1 MRQLKQR
8 YGQWALITG
17 GTSGI
22 GAAMAAELASEG
34 LHLVLVA
41 RNAQALEQQAQSLMR
56 KHRIEVRTISADLS
70 SELGLSHLIETTK
83 DVPVGILIPCAA
95 METQGVFVEA
105 DPSAQRAMVQ
115 MNVIAPMVMARTYG
129 RGMAQRGK
137 GAILFVSSLS
147 GWMPQ
152 PWMAGYGA
160 SKSYING
167 LAAGMHFE
175 MKSTGVDIAVLSPG
189 PTDTPMAKATGI
201 DFKAMGMTVMN
212 PHDVAAC
219 GLDALGHRLD
229 AIPGGKNRMMAFM
242 MSRLMSRA
250 MAGSM
255 FRKMMGK
262 ALGKTV

>member
-8 YGQWALITG
+8 YGDWALITG
-17 GTSGI
+17 GSSGI
-22 GAAMAAELASEG
+22 GAALATELAQEG
-34 LHLVLVA
+34 LNLVLVA
-41 RNAQALEQQAQSLMR
+41 RNAQKLEQQAHALRQL
-56 KHRIEVRTISADLS
+56 HRIQVRTISTDLS
-70 SELGLSHLIETTK
+70 SENGLAHLLEATA
-83 DVPVGILIPCAA
+83 DVPVGVLIPCAA
-95 METQGVFVEA
+95 METQGVYVEA
-105 DPSAQRAMVQ
+105 DPDTQRAMVQ
-115 MNVIAPMVMARTYG
+115 MNVIAPMTLARTFGQGMAR
-129 RGMAQRGK
+129 RGK

-175 MKSTGVDIAVLSPG
+175 MKGTGVDVSVLSPG

-201 DFKAMGMTVMN
+201 DFKAMGMTVMR
-212 PHDVAAC
+212 PQVVAAC
-219 GLDALGHRLD
+219 GLNALGRRLD

-250 MAGSM
+250 TAGAM

-262 ALGKTV
+262 ALGKPV

>member
-8 YGQWALITG
+8 YGDWALVTG

-22 GAAMAAELASEG
+22 GAALAQELAREG
-34 LHLVLVA
+34 LNLVLVA
-41 RNAQALEQQAQSLMR
+41 RSEPSLQLHADKLR
-56 KHRIEVRTISADLS
+56 VQHGIQVRTIAADLS
-70 SELGLSHLIETTK
+70 NEQGLAHVLQAAA
-83 DVPVGILIPCAA
+83 DVPVSVLAPCAA
-95 METQGVFVEA
+95 METQGVLVESDA
-105 DPSAQRAMVQ
+105 QLQRAMVQ
-115 MNVIAPMVMARTYG
+115 MNVIGPMVL
-129 RGMAQRGK
+129 AQRFGQDMVRRGK

-160 SKSYING
+160 SKSYIIG

-175 MKSTGVDIAVLSPG
+175 MKGTGVDVTVLSPG

-201 DFKAMGMTVMN
+201 DFKAMGMTVMA
-212 PHDVAAC
+212 PKDVATCA
-219 GLDALGHRLD
+219 LDALGRRLD
-229 AIPGGKNRMMAFM
+229 AIPGGKNRMMVFI

-250 MAGSM
+250 TAGAM

-262 ALGKTV
+262 ALGKRV

>member
-8 YGQWALITG
+8 YGDWALVTG

-22 GAAMAAELASEG
+22 GAALAAELAKEG
-34 LHLVLVA
+34 LNLVLVA
-41 RNAQALEQQAQSLMR
+41 RSPQTLQAHADKLRLQ
-56 KHRIEVRTISADLS
+56 HGIEVRTIAADLS
-70 SELGLSHLIETTK
+70 SEQGLTQVLQATA
-83 DVPVGILIPCAA
+83 DVPVSVLVPCAA
-95 METQGVFVEA
+95 METQGVFIKS
-105 DPSAQRAMVQ
+105 DPTQQRAMVQ
-115 MNVIAPMVMARTYG
+115 MNVIAPMVLARHFG
-129 RGMAQRGK
+129 QGMAQRGQ

-160 SKSYING
+160 SKAYING

-175 MKSTGVDIAVLSPG
+175 MKGTGVDVSVLSPG

-201 DFKAMGMTVMN
+201 DFKAMGMTVMD
-212 PHDVAAC
+212 PKDVAAC
-219 GLDALGHRLD
+219 ALDALGRRLD

-250 MAGSM
+250 TAGAM

-262 ALGKTV
+262 ALGKLA

>member
-8 YGQWALITG
+8 YGDWALITG

-22 GAAMAAELASEG
+22 GAALAAELASEG
-34 LHLVLVA
+34 LNLVLVA
-41 RNAQALEQQAQSLMR
+41 RSEKALQQQADSLSR
-56 KHRIEVRTISADLS
+56 QYGVQVRSVPVDLS
-70 SELGLSHLIETTK
+70 SEEGLAHLLQATA
-83 DVPVGILIPCAA
+83 DVPVGVLVPCAA

-105 DPSAQRAMVQ
+105 DAAAQRAMVQ
-115 MNVIAPMVMARTYG
+115 MNVIAPMALAQTFG
-129 RGMAQRGK
+129 KAMAQRGK

-175 MKSTGVDIAVLSPG
+175 MKGSGVDVSVLSPG

-201 DFKAMGMTVMN
+201 DFKAMGMTVMR
-212 PHDVAAC
+212 PQEVAAC
-219 GLDALGHRLD
+219 GLDALGRRLD
-229 AIPGGKNRMMAFM
+229 AIPGGKNRMMTFM

-250 MAGSM
+250 TAGAM

-262 ALGKTV
+262 ALGKAV

>member
-8 YGQWALITG
+8 YGDWALITG

-22 GAAMAAELASEG
+22 GAALATELAKEG
-34 LHLVLVA
+34 LNLVLVA
-41 RNAQALEQQAQSLMR
+41 RSTRALQQQADKLMQE
-56 KHRIEVRTISADLS
+56 HGIQVRTIAADLS
-70 SELGLSHLIETTK
+70 NEEGLTHLLQASA
-83 DVPVGILIPCAA
+83 DVPVGVLVPCAA

-105 DPSAQRAMVQ
+105 DAQQQSAMVH
-115 MNVIAPMVMARTYG
+115 MNVIAPMSLARSFGQGMAR
-129 RGMAQRGK
+129 RGQ

-175 MKSTGVDIAVLSPG
+175 MKGTGVDVSVLSPG

-201 DFKAMGMTVMN
+201 DFKAMGMTVMD
-212 PHDVAAC
+212 PKDVAAC
-219 GLDALGHRLD
+219 GLDALGQRLD
-229 AIPGGKNRMMAFM
+229 AIPGGKNRFMVFM
-242 MSRLMSRA
+242 MTRLMSRA
-250 MAGSM
+250 TAGAM

-262 ALGKTV
+262 ALGKLA

>member
-1 MRQLKQR
+1 
-8 YGQWALITG
+8 
-17 GTSGI
+17 
-22 GAAMAAELASEG
+22 
-34 LHLVLVA
+34 
-41 RNAQALEQQAQSLMR
+41 
-56 KHRIEVRTISADLS
+56 
-70 SELGLSHLIETTK
+70 
-83 DVPVGILIPCAA
+83 
-95 METQGVFVEA
+95 METQGMLVEA
-105 DPSAQRAMVQ
+105 DEQQQRAMVQ
-115 MNVIAPMVMARTYG
+115 MNVIAPMLMARHFG
-129 RGMAQRGK
+129 QGMAQRGK

-160 SKSYING
+160 SKAYING

-175 MKSTGVDIAVLSPG
+175 MKGTGVDVSVLSPG

-201 DFKAMGMTVMN
+201 DFKAMGMTVMA
-212 PHDVAAC
+212 PKDVAAC

-250 MAGSM
+250 TAGTV

-262 ALGKTV
+262 ALGKLA